1 MGLLYNASADVPG
14 PSSRGGA
21 GLHHHRN
28 ANGQLVDADGNVL
41 GRLLDEDDDDLQLLQ
56 PAKKRL
62 RLLTAGLSRKE
73 RSRIRNVPKQLT
85 NSHSMGSNGASS
97 LGWAGAGA
105 DMLEKKRKEEEKRRS
120 IEEKQRAREAYTDIG
135 SKDWKSIALQSQS
148 QVTLA
153 HDRLSLTTQ
162 QEIARAMAMPLCV
175 ESKELPDLES
185 MRDLMTLYS
194 VENGLTNGASAQA
207 AALLLTSLQCHLQNV
222 MASIITKIRSNRQ
235 MGIRTTGIQRSAAV
249 TSAADEFQL
258 VTDADS
264 ARSADDSFETVA
276 SDPNPTPN
284 HLHVA
289 RNLLH
294 DSSSISSSSISLGIG
309 SGADSSMMSLA
320 STAPT
325 SIPAG
330 SIASSEAASAN
341 EHGASSSGSAAA
353 KSAGADGD
361 EEQADTSMSDG
372 QDALQ
377 RGKENRDPRNA
388 NTLELRHLSFLLD
401 IAPHTIIES
410 LGQGSQERLLA
421 AEWSHSD
428 EDAER
433 RFESTPEG
441 MLQKQARLSAIAK
454 SSGISPAAIGQVT
467 PNGQS
472 SARNNFIIDQLAP
485 VRLFDRRTLA
495 ESSAT
500 NSQQAIRAGGKKGG
514 LRLPN
519 SKLSAGKG
527 PVSSENAN
535 HTDEQPEASNN
546 SPDENKALDLASMIA
561 SRYGTQGN
569 AAQPPGSNVQAIN
582 SAIAAAAASANHHR
596 GQDSHLYDVV
606 DPVALLASL
615 VA

>member
-1 MGLLYNASADVPG
+1 M
-14 PSSRGGA
+14 
-21 GLHHHRN
+21 HHHRN
-28 ANGQLVDADGNVL
+28 ANGQLVDANGNVL

-120 IEEKQRAREAYTDIG
+120 IEEKQRAREAYTEIG
-135 SKDWKSIALQSQS
+135 SMDWKRTALQSQS
-148 QVTLA
+148 QVTFT
-153 HDRLSLTTQ
+153 HDRLSLITQ
-162 QEIARAMAMPLCV
+162 QEIARALAMPLCV

-185 MRDLMTLYS
+185 MRDLMTLHS
-194 VENGLTNGASAQA
+194 VENGLLNGASAQA

-222 MASIITKIRSNRQ
+222 MASIITKIRANRQ
-235 MGIRTTGIQRSAAV
+235 MGIRTTGIQRSAAS

-341 EHGASSSGSAAA
+341 EHVSSSNGSAAA
-353 KSAGADGD
+353 KSAGADGE

-372 QDALQ
+372 QETLQ
-377 RGKENRDPRNA
+377 REKENRDPRNA

-401 IAPHTIIES
+401 IAPHTIVES

-421 AEWSHSD
+421 AEWTHSD

-441 MLQKQARLSAIAK
+441 ILQKQARLSSTAKLSAITPAAFA
-454 SSGISPAAIGQVT
+454 SSGQIPS
-467 PNGQS
+467 NGQS
-472 SARNNFIIDQLAP
+472 STRNNFIIDQLAP
-485 VRLFDRRTLA
+485 IRLFDRRTLA
-495 ESSAT
+495 ESNAT

-519 SKLSAGKG
+519 SKPSAGKG
-527 PVSSENAN
+527 PINSEDVGRTNNQAEAN
-535 HTDEQPEASNN
+535 NN
-546 SPDENKALDLASMIA
+546 SSDENKVLDLASMIA
-561 SRYGTQGN
+561 SRYGAQGN
-569 AAQPPGSNVQAIN
+569 TAQPGNNSQAIN
-582 SAIAAAAASANHHR
+582 NAIAAAAAASANHHR
-596 GQDSHLYDVV
+596 GQDPHLYDVV